1 MLIWEKYIFL
11 ARNYCN
17 NIFISLED
25 DTYILVVGILFLGLS
40 CFYGATEIGTNVQ
53 MAGKQKT
60 QESIFGFN
68 GFHVFYPSN
77 NFSFVKLFLVSNSI
91 WFLIL
96 YNPKQWLPC
105 ILSHQWICEH
115 FVWYLIKND
124 LILYQWLPWVYLS
137 NFSWY
142 SIQYF

>member
-17 NIFISLED
+17 NIFLSLED
-25 DTYILVVGILFLGLS
+25 DTYILVVGILFLGFS

-105 ILSHQWICEH
+105 ILSHQCICEH
-115 FVWYLIKND
+115 FVLYLIKND